1 MVQSECRSRSHTEGG
16 AECHSPLEVVAELRL
31 LLGIVDRLRR
41 ADAVSSITLGTLAP
55 FLALP
60 WFI

>member
-1 MVQSECRSRSHTEGG
+1 MVQSKCRSRSHSEGG
-16 AECHSPLEVVAELRL
+16 AECHSPLKVVTDLRL

-41 ADAVSSITLGTLAP
+41 GDAVSSITLGTLAP

-60 WFI
+60 SVI